1 MCIPSSNSES
11 EEEPANNSEAP
22 LVYGDMPAFGDFPET
37 DENLIAH
44 ALFFPTKMYLSSLVT
59 NILRSMQVFV
69 EQFVV
74 LKFQ

>member
-11 EEEPANNSEAP
+11 EEEPPNNSEAP

-44 ALFFPTKMYLSSLVT
+44 VI
-59 NILRSMQVFV
+59 ILPDKDVFIFTSDEYFEKYV
-69 EQFVV
+69 SIC
-74 LKFQ
+74 